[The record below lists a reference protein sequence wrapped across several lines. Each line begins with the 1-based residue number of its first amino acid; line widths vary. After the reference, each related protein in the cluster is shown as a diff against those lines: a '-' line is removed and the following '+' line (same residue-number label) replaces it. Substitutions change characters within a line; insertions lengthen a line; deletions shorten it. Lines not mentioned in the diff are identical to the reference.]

1 MNAAGERVAVV
12 TGAAG
17 GIGRASVRAFA
28 EAGYTVAA
36 LDLDE
41 AGACRCAEEIAAE
54 VGRRCVGI
62 GCDVAGWD
70 SVERAFARVG
80 EELGRVDALH
90 ANAGSEGYFAFEEIS
105 IAELRR
111 QIDVN
116 LVGHLYCVKAAL
128 PLLERAGGGA
138 IVITASVQGHLTL
151 PGCAPYAAAKGGLM
165 AAARALAVEFGP
177 KGIRIN
183 TISPGTIDTPMLDRS
198 LEGMS
203 TDEVEDLLA
212 GVRGAN
218 ALGRIGDA
226 REVADVAVFLCSSG
240 ASYVT
245 GEDVVVD
252 GGYLRVK
259 KF

>member
-1 MNAAGERVAVV
+1 MLDERVAVV

-17 GIGRASVRAFA
+17 GIGRASLEAFA
-28 EAGYTVAA
+28 VAGYAVAA

-41 AGACRCAEEIAAE
+41 AGATRAAEETATE
-54 VGRRCVGI
+54 TGRRAVGI
-62 GCDVAGWD
+62 GCDIADWG
-70 SVERAFARVG
+70 SVENAFAHVA
-80 EELGRVDALH
+80 EALGRVDALH
-90 ANAGSEGYFAFEEIS
+90 ANVGSEGYFAFEEIA

-116 LVGHLYCVKAAL
+116 LVGHLYCIKAAL
-128 PLLERAGGGA
+128 PLLERAAGAA

-151 PGCAPYAAAKGGLM
+151 PGCVPYAAAKAGLM
-165 AAARALAVEFGP
+165 AVARALSVELGP
-177 KGIRIN
+177 KGIRVN

-198 LEGMS
+198 LEGMNVAEA
-203 TDEVEDLLA
+203 DNLLA
-212 GVRGAN
+212 GIRGAN
-218 ALGRIGDA
+218 ALGRVGDP
-226 REVADVAVFLCSSG
+226 REVASVAVFLCSSG

>member
-1 MNAAGERVAVV
+1 VSESRVAVV

-17 GIGRASVRAFA
+17 GIGRAAVQAFA
-28 EAGYTVAA
+28 EAGYAVAA

-41 AGACRCAEEIAAE
+41 HGAVEAAE
-54 VGRRCVGI
+54 RAGGQATGI
-62 GCDVAGWD
+62 GCDVADWD
-70 SVERAFARVG
+70 SVRAAFARV
-80 EELGRVDALH
+80 EQELGRVDALH
-90 ANAGSEGYFAFEEIS
+90 ANAGSEGYFAFEELPIE
-105 IAELRR
+105 ELRR

-116 LVGHLYCVKAAL
+116 LVGHLYCIKAAL
-128 PLLERAGGGA
+128 PLLEAAGGAA

-151 PGCAPYAAAKGGLM
+151 PGCVPYAAAKGGLM
-165 AAARALAVEFGP
+165 AVARALAVELGP
-177 KGIRIN
+177 KGIRVN

-198 LEGMS
+198 LEGMN
-203 TDEVEDLLA
+203 TEEVENLLA

-218 ALGRIGDA
+218 ALGRIGDP
-226 REVADVAVFLCSSG
+226 REVADVAVFLCSEG

>member
-1 MNAAGERVAVV
+1 MNDERVAVV

-17 GIGRASVRAFA
+17 GIGRASIQAFA
-28 EAGYTVAA
+28 AAGYAVAA

-41 AGACRCAEEIAAE
+41 PGAVAVAKATD
-54 VGRRCVGI
+54 GRAVGI
-62 GCDVAGWD
+62 GCDVADWE
-70 SVERAFARVG
+70 SVQHAFARVG

-90 ANAGSEGYFAFEEIS
+90 ANAGSEGYFAFEEMPVE
-105 IAELRR
+105 ELRR

-116 LVGHLYCVKAAL
+116 LVGHLYCIKAAL

-138 IVITASVQGHLTL
+138 IVLTASVQGHLTL
-151 PGCAPYAAAKGGLM
+151 PGCVPYAAAKGGLM
-165 AAARALAVEFGP
+165 AVARALAVELGP
-177 KGIRIN
+177 KGIRVN

-198 LEGMS
+198 LEGMNRE
-203 TDEVEDLLA
+203 EVENLLT
-212 GVRGAN
+212 GVRAAN
-218 ALGRIGDA
+218 ALGRIGNA
-226 REVADVAVFLCSSG
+226 SEVADVVVFLCSDG

>member
-1 MNAAGERVAVV
+1 MTDERVAVV

-17 GIGRASVRAFA
+17 GIGRASVQAFA
-28 EAGYTVAA
+28 AAGYAVAA

-41 AGACRCAEEIAAE
+41 AGAVVCAEETEGRA
-54 VGRRCVGI
+54 VGV
-62 GCDVAGWD
+62 GCDVADWE
-70 SVERAFARVG
+70 SVQRAFARVG

-90 ANAGSEGYFAFEEIS
+90 ANAGSEGYFAFEELPIE
-105 IAELRR
+105 ELRR

-116 LVGHLYCVKAAL
+116 LVGHLYCIKAAL

-138 IVITASVQGHLTL
+138 IVLTASVQGHLTL
-151 PGCAPYAAAKGGLM
+151 PGCVPYAAAKGGLM
-165 AAARALAVEFGP
+165 AVARALAVELGP
-177 KGIRIN
+177 KGIRVN

-198 LEGMS
+198 LEGMNRE
-203 TDEVEDLLA
+203 EVENLLT
-212 GVRGAN
+212 GVRAAN
-218 ALGRIGDA
+218 ALGRIGNA
-226 REVADVAVFLCSSG
+226 SEVADVVVFLCSDG

>member
-1 MNAAGERVAVV
+1 MLDERVAVV

-17 GIGRASVRAFA
+17 GIGRASLEAFA
-28 EAGYTVAA
+28 VAGYAVAA

-41 AGACRCAEEIAAE
+41 AGATRAAEETATE
-54 VGRRCVGI
+54 TGRRAVAI
-62 GCDVAGWD
+62 GCDIADWG
-70 SVERAFARVG
+70 SVENAFAHVA
-80 EELGRVDALH
+80 EALGRVDALH
-90 ANAGSEGYFAFEEIS
+90 ANVGSEGYFAFGEMA

-116 LVGHLYCVKAAL
+116 LVGHLYCIKAAL

-151 PGCAPYAAAKGGLM
+151 PGCVPYAAAKAGLM
-165 AAARALAVEFGP
+165 AVARALSVELGP
-177 KGIRIN
+177 KGIRVN
-183 TISPGTIDTPMLDRS
+183 TISPGTIDTPMFDRS
-198 LEGMS
+198 LEGMNVA
-203 TDEVEDLLA
+203 DADNLLA
-212 GVRGAN
+212 GIRGAN
-218 ALGRIGDA
+218 ALGRVGDP
-226 REVADVAVFLCSSG
+226 REVASVAVFLCSSG

>member
-1 MNAAGERVAVV
+1 VSIERVAVV

-17 GIGRASVRAFA
+17 GIGRASVQAFA
-28 EAGYTVAA
+28 AAGYAAAA

-41 AGACRCAEEIAAE
+41 AGALRCAEDT
-54 VGRRCVGI
+54 VGRVVAI
-62 GCDVAGWD
+62 GCDVADWE
-70 SVERAFARVG
+70 SVQRAFARIG

-90 ANAGSEGYFAFEEIS
+90 ANAGSEGYFAFEELPID
-105 IAELRR
+105 ELRR

-116 LVGHLYCVKAAL
+116 LVGHLYCIKAAL
-128 PLLERAGGGA
+128 PLLEQAGGGA
-138 IVITASVQGHLTL
+138 IVLTASVQGHLTL
-151 PGCAPYAAAKGGLM
+151 PGCVPYAAAKGGLM
-165 AAARALAVEFGP
+165 AVARALAVELGP
-177 KGIRIN
+177 KGIRVN

-198 LEGMS
+198 LEGMN
-203 TDEVEDLLA
+203 TEEVENLLT

-226 REVADVAVFLCSSG
+226 SEVADVVVFLCSAG